1 MIHPSV
7 IYHSGVLSLVI
18 QVFTGLFDLYVV
30 FLETP
35 PYMRILKHVLWL
47 EIIVQVIEGTFYVW
61 LVRNFHKIGNITKF
75 RYWDWIITTP
85 TMLIS
90 FTIYL
95 YYLKTREETPNTVI
109 TKSITDILYD
119 NADIYL
125 PIMVLNTLML
135 AFGYLAEIGKIS
147 HRLGAVLGFV
157 PFVAYFY
164 IIYETFAKYT
174 DFGRQIFWV
183 FAGIWAL
190 YGVASVMTY
199 TNKNVM
205 YNILDL
211 FAKNFFGIF
220 IAGLLFIERRNE

>member
-1 MIHPSV
+1 MKQNV
-7 IYHSGVLSLVI
+7 IYDSGLLSLAI
-18 QVFTGLFDLYVV
+18 QIMTGVFDLYVV
-30 FLETP
+30 FLDTP
-35 PYMRILKHVLWL
+35 AYMQILKKVLWL
-47 EIIVQVIEGTFYVW
+47 EIVVQVIEGSFYVW
-61 LVRNFHKIGNITKF
+61 LVRNFGQIGNITKF
-75 RYWDWIITTP
+75 RYWDWVFTTP

-95 YYLKTREETPNTVI
+95 YYLKTRQEMPTTVI
-109 TKSITDILYD
+109 TQNITDILYD
-119 NADIYL
+119 NAYIYL
-125 PIMVLNTLML
+125 PIMVLNTVML

-157 PFVAYFY
+157 PFFAYFY
-164 IIYETFAKYT
+164 IIYEAYAKYT

-199 TNKNVM
+199 VNKNVM

-220 IAGLLFIERRNE
+220 IAGLLFLERRKE

>member
-1 MIHPSV
+1 MKLNV
-7 IYHSGVLSLVI
+7 IYNSGVMSLII
-18 QVFTGLFDLYVV
+18 QILTGVFDLYVV
-30 FLETP
+30 TLETP
-35 PYMRILKHVLWL
+35 AYMQILKHVLWL
-47 EIIVQVIEGTFYVW
+47 EIAVQVIEGSFYVW
-61 LVRNFHKIGNITKF
+61 LVRNFHKIDNITKY
-75 RYWDWIITTP
+75 RYWDWILTTP

-95 YYLKTREETPNTVI
+95 YYLKTREETPTTVI
-109 TKSITDILYD
+109 TKGITDILYD
-119 NADIYL
+119 NSDLYL
-125 PIMVLNTLML
+125 PIMVLNTFML

-147 HRLGAVLGFV
+147 HRFGAVLGFV
-157 PFVAYFY
+157 PFLAYFY
-164 IIYETFAKYT
+164 IIYETYAKYT

-199 TNKNVM
+199 ANKNVM

-220 IAGLLFIERRNE
+220 IAGLLFMERRNE

>member
-1 MIHPSV
+1 MKLNV
-7 IYHSGVLSLVI
+7 IYNSGVMSLII
-18 QVFTGLFDLYVV
+18 QILTGVFDLYVV
-30 FLETP
+30 TLDTP
-35 PYMRILKHVLWL
+35 AYMQILKHVLWL
-47 EIIVQVIEGTFYVW
+47 EIAVQVIEGSFYVW
-61 LVRNFHKIGNITKF
+61 LVRNFHKIDNITKY
-75 RYWDWIITTP
+75 RYWDWILTTP

-95 YYLKTREETPNTVI
+95 YYLKTREETPNKVI
-109 TKSITDILYD
+109 TKGITDILYD
-119 NADIYL
+119 NSDIYL

-147 HRLGAVLGFV
+147 HSLGAVLGFV
-157 PFVAYFY
+157 PFLAYFY
-164 IIYETFAKYT
+164 IIYETYAKYT

-183 FAGIWAL
+183 FAGIWGL

-199 TNKNVM
+199 ANKNVM

-220 IAGLLFIERRNE
+220 IAGLLFLERRNE